1 MASFDSIVIGEDW
14 ISEHY
19 FTTDSAKE
27 SFHGKVLELRKL
39 WDAEKKDGRRTVRD
53 DLLATTGELQTAL
66 AALAE
71 NPDAAPTAHALTRT
85 TFGYPAALS
94 TYTAERAG
102 SALEIPD
109 ALLDGVT
116 SVLFLQAVP
125 VASIEDLLDP
135 DTGQLIT
142 PAVEDGKPID
152 SASKAVSAAF
162 RSDNPPVFV
171 VVQAGQWLLLAEA
184 ERWAEGRYLAVDLL
198 VVAERRHEAKGG
210 EIDRVA
216 AMFGK
221 QALLPDADGNI
232 WWTGVLEDSV
242 KHTVGVSKDLREG
255 IRLSIEIIANEV
267 VRRRADQGL
276 TLDGIEG
283 QDLAKHSLR
292 FLYRILFLL
301 YAEASPEM
309 RVLPTGA
316 AEYEEGYGL
325 DRLRELTLTELV
337 SEQSRTGTHLYESL
351 ATLFR
356 LVDRGHSP
364 AVREDAADDPAP
376 GLEFQPLR
384 ADLFKPESTALIDEV
399 GLGNEAT
406 QRVLEHLLL
415 SKESKG
421 RRGADRGFISYAELG
436 INQLGAVYEGL
447 MSYTGFFAEEDLYE
461 VAKNGDPEK
470 GSWVVPVDRSDHLDE
485 KDFVRVVDEAT
496 GEDKPVLHRKG
507 TFVFRLAGR
516 ERQQSASYYTP
527 EVLTKFVVS
536 QALEELLDQNDE
548 RTTPEQILELTICEP
563 ALGSGAFAIEA
574 VRQLAAEYLKRK
586 QEDLGELIDADQY
599 PVELQKV
606 KAHIALHQ
614 VYGVDLNATAVELAE
629 ISLWLDTMVAG
640 LQAPW
645 FGLHLRRG
653 NSLIGARRS
662 VYAPSLL
669 TKKQWL
675 KTPAKD
681 VPLGKEIGAGIHHFL
696 LPSEGWGAVVDT
708 AEAKKYAPEKREE
721 LRLWRNEIRK
731 SPGKA
736 IVKRLQALAQRVDTL
751 WGFTLRRLTIA
762 ESEIRR
768 DIHLWGS
775 NPVDHTPAVTRE
787 EIERALHDESGAYRR
802 LRRALDAW
810 CSLWFW
816 PLTTGI
822 EPPDWDQWVGGL
834 EAILGVPSKAGKFEK
849 YGQTSMAGDMS
860 WQELDVAEDTDRAFA
875 QAAPIGRAIASFPWL
890 EAAADIAGT
899 QGFFHWELDFAPVF
913 ARGGFDLQAGNPP
926 WVRPR
931 SDINALLAEGDPWWQ
946 LAVKPTQEQVK
957 AAREATLALPGI
969 RDLVL
974 QGTVDVASTSAFV
987 GSPSEYPLLAGLQP
1001 DLYRCFMTLTWRNA
1015 KPTGSVGLIHL
1026 ESHFTDEKA
1035 GTLRAET
1042 YRRLRRHWQFIN
1054 ELQLF
1059 EIQHQKRYGVN
1070 VYGDSQNPDFHQA
1083 ASLYH
1088 PDTVVRSLEH
1098 DGSGTEPGIKDLDDN
1113 WDVRPH
1119 ASRIVTVTSET
1130 LRSWHAVLET
1140 EDIPIEHTRMVYA
1153 VNRST
1158 ATVLDKLAR
1167 APRIGALGLRFS
1179 RGWDESI
1186 DRAKGYFDSEWGVSE
1201 SWDSVILQG
1210 SHLSVGR
1217 PLYKYPNES
1226 MLHNTDWTEVDLEA
1240 LAPDEIPVTSYKPR
1254 GDRARYDAAY
1264 TRWKTEPED
1273 SSIPARKHYRLAWR
1287 NMAANT
1293 GERTLIPALIP
1304 PGTAHIHGV
1313 SSVGLPESDVTLAV
1327 VGGCT
1332 TSLLHDFAVRVAP
1345 KSTISAST
1353 LDRLPF
1359 VDNDV
1364 LRPLILLRSLR
1375 LNCVTSAYASLWE
1388 ELYDGSWQHDSWV
1401 PGVGLDYIGRAG
1413 LGNVSPDWTCA
1424 TPLRRAVDRRQAL
1437 VEIDAIVAIALGITA
1452 DELVTIYRTQFPV
1465 LQGYDRE
1472 AVYDSN
1478 GRQLPTK
1485 LASEYRKK
1493 GFVSTVD
1500 LTVGGVSFTEPFSS
1514 IDRATDLNVAHKH
1527 FQQIATAES
1536 RRNQNPRH
1544 LDCVSGPTSQK
1555 R

>member
-669 TKKQWL
+669 AKKQWL
-675 KTPAKD
+675 KEPAKD
-681 VPLGKEIGAGIHHFL
+681 VPLGEEIGAGIHHFL
-696 LPSEGWGAVVDT
+696 LPSEGWGAVIDT
-708 AEAKKYAPEKREE
+708 AEAKTYAPEKREE

-731 SPGKA
+731 SPSKA
-736 IVKRLQALAQRVDTL
+736 IVKRLQALAQRVETL
-751 WGFTLRRLTIA
+751 WEFTLRRLTIA

-775 NPVDHTPAVTRE
+775 DPVEHTPAVTRE
-787 EIERALHDESGAYRR
+787 EIETVLSDPNGAYPR
-802 LRRALDAW
+802 LRRVMDAW
-810 CSLWFW
+810 CAIWSW
-816 PLTTGI
+816 PLTSQFD
-822 EPPDWDQWVGGL
+822 PPDWDQWLGGL
-834 EAILGVPSKAGKFEK
+834 EAVLGVPVKETAAERR
-849 YGQTSMAGDMS
+849 GQMSIGRDTS
-860 WQELDVAEDTDRAFA
+860 WQELGFAEENDLLLSRAMAVGRAYHQFPWLSVAQDVAER
-875 QAAPIGRAIASFPWL
+875 
-890 EAAADIAGT
+890 

-913 ARGGFDLQAGNPP
+913 ARGGFDLQVGNPP
-926 WVRPR
+926 WVRP
-931 SDINALLAEGDPWWQ
+931 DWDEAAVLAEFDPWWQ
-946 LAVKPTQEQVK
+946 LTDKPAEDLTQQKRAE
-957 AAREATLALPGI
+957 TLSSP
-969 RDLVL
+969 
-974 QGTVDVASTSAFV
+974 DVAKAHLAERADQAGAKEHLRSSV
-987 GSPSEYPLLAGLQP
+987 DRPVLAGLQP
-1001 DLYRCFMTLTWRNA
+1001 DLYRCFMERTWRSTEPNGIVA
-1015 KPTGSVGLIHL
+1015 LIHP
-1026 ESHFTDEKA
+1026 ESHFTE
-1035 GTLRAET
+1035 LRATGLRRET
-1042 YRRLRRHWQFIN
+1042 YRRLRRHWQFRN
-1054 ELQLF
+1054 GLRLF
-1059 EIQHQKRYGVN
+1059 EIGHAREYGVHI
-1070 VYGDSQNPDFHQA
+1070 YGSPSATRFLQA

-1088 PDTVVRSLEH
+1088 PDTIDRSLEH
-1098 DGSGTEPGIKDLDDN
+1098 DGSGSEPGVRDEKGK
-1113 WDVRPH
+1113 WEMRPH
-1119 ASRIVTVTSET
+1119 SNRITTVTDNT
-1130 LRSWHAVLET
+1130 LATWAGLIDTPTTPAT
-1140 EDIPIEHTRMVYA
+1140 EARMLYS
-1153 VNRST
+1153 VNRSS
-1158 ATVLDKLAR
+1158 AEVLDKIAASR
-1167 APRIGALGLRFS
+1167 RIGDAQFEWT
-1179 RGWDESI
+1179 RGWEE
-1186 DRAKGYFDSEWGVSE
+1186 DRDRKAGFFELRSAVPDRWE
-1201 SWDSVILQG
+1201 DIILQG
-1210 SHLSVGR
+1210 PHLTVATPIYQQGNPTMRSNQDYSR
-1217 PLYKYPNES
+1217 I
-1226 MLHNTDWTEVDLEA
+1226 DLETVGSDFV
-1240 LAPDEIPVTSYKPR
+1240 PRTNYQVSKP
-1254 GDRARYDAAY
+1254 YDDYIAGY
-1264 TRWKTEPED
+1264 TKWHNEP
-1273 SSIPARKHYRLAWR
+1273 SSNYFRLAWR
-1287 NMAANT
+1287 EMCDPAT
-1293 GERTLIPALIP
+1293 VRTLHSALIP
-1304 PGTAHIHGV
+1304 PAPTHVGGIL
-1313 SSVGLPESDVTLAV
+1313 SLSVEDPIDLAV
-1327 VGGCT
+1327 MSGFTASLVADFLIKVMGVGHIKT
-1332 TSLLHDFAVRVAP
+1332 
-1345 KSTISAST
+1345 ST
-1353 LDRLPF
+1353 LGKIPYVRNHILESQ
-1359 VDNDV
+1359 
-1364 LRPLILLRSLR
+1364 LILRTLR
-1375 LNCVTSAYASLWE
+1375 LNCLVRSYAPLWTQ
-1388 ELYDGSWQHDSWV
+1388 LYKDTWQNDMWV
-1401 PGVGLDYIGRAG
+1401 PGAGVAYVAREPIGAVGREWA
-1413 LGNVSPDWTCA
+1413 WETA
-1424 TPLRRAVDRRQAL
+1424 LRRGADRRQAL
-1437 VEIDAIVAIALGITA
+1437 IEIDAIVAVMLGITA
-1452 DELVTIYRTQFPV
+1452 EELLTIYRTQFPV
-1465 LQGYDRE
+1465 LQKYERE
-1472 AVYDSN
+1472 ALYDAT

-1485 LASEYRKK
+1485 LASEYRKR
-1493 GFVSTVD
+1493 GFLKPTD
-1500 LTVGGVSFTEPFSS
+1500 LTVDGITYREPFATV
-1514 IDRATDLNVAHKH
+1514 DRERDMKIAHRYFEHELNR
-1527 FQQIATAES
+1527 IT
-1536 RRNQNPRH
+1536 P
-1544 LDCVSGPTSQK
+1544 
-1555 R
+1555 